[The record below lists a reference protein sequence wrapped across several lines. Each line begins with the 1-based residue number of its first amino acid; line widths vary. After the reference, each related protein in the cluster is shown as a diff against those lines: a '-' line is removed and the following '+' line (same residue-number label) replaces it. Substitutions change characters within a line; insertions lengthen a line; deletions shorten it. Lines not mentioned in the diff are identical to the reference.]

1 MTKPQL
7 VKVEAL
13 FYVLQQVIKRD
24 CAYFDTA
31 PCCLSE
37 NGLFEC
43 VLNCVVRNHFFFE
56 DIGAGLGGLNHF
68 DDLAVCTAF
77 TILQG
82 GHCFLCHILG
92 GLGAY
97 R

>member
-31 PCCLSE
+31 PFKLLPYLSCLY
-37 NGLFEC
+37 
-43 VLNCVVRNHFFFE
+43 
-56 DIGAGLGGLNHF
+56 A
-68 DDLAVCTAF
+68 
-77 TILQG
+77 
-82 GHCFLCHILG
+82 
-92 GLGAY
+92 
-97 R
+97 